1 MNETLLTRAEES
13 IQHGLALLLMSSYGI
28 TETEAK
34 QTVSRIADMMQHSDE
49 PRFSLYDYVDA
60 LTNWNDPLDI
70 RALMKLDDTKFFMAV
85 VAAAEHK
92 RSIYSTDYQEVGQR
106 GLDILATLK

>member
-34 QTVSRIADMMQHSDE
+34 QTVARIADMMQHSDE

-106 GLDILATLK
+106 GLDILAALK